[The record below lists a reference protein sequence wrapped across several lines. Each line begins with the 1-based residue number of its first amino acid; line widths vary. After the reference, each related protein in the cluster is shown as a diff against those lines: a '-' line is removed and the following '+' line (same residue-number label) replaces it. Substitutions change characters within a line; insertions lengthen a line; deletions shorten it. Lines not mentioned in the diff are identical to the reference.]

1 MQIIVSR
8 MFKYLFDL
16 LVFTSCWIAAC
27 AVLMVCQT
35 NQLLHLQYNTPWYL
49 VFVFFSTLCS
59 YNFHWFL
66 SADTTSENA
75 RVRWTQHHKT
85 LHLVLTG
92 IGGLVSVWYFFH
104 FMAHWFWLG
113 GAVVLTFLYSAPK
126 LRYQPFAWLKRIAVG
141 KTIFLAFVWMYV
153 TTFLPIAIDGHH
165 WNIPALL
172 FCTHRF
178 FLIYAICIIFDY
190 RDRDYDKKEGI
201 RSMITYFEEKGINL
215 LFHLS
220 LLIFAFSGIALY
232 FYGCS
237 LLIIALLLA
246 PGLIVLALFPV
257 AKKNFSDYLYYFVLD
272 GLMMFSALLTIFL
285 PK

>member
-1 MQIIVSR
+1 ML
-8 MFKYLFDL
+8 KYLFDL
-16 LVFTSCWIAAC
+16 FIFTSCFIAGC

-35 NQLLHLQYNTPWYL
+35 NQLMHLQYDIPAYL

-59 YNFHWFL
+59 YNFHWYL
-66 SADTTSENA
+66 SADATSENA
-75 RVRWTQHHKT
+75 RVKWTQHHKI

-92 IGGLVSVWYFFH
+92 IGGVISVWYFFH
-104 FMAHWFWLG
+104 FIAHWFWLFG
-113 GAVVLTFLYSAPK
+113 SAFLTFLYSAPK
-126 LRYQPFAWLKRIAVG
+126 IQYRPFAWLKRIAIG

-172 FCTHRF
+172 FCGHRF

-190 RDRDYDKKEGI
+190 RDRDYDRQEGI
-201 RSMITYFEEKGINL
+201 RSMITYFNERGINN
-215 LFHLS
+215 LFGLS
-220 LLIFAFSGIALY
+220 LLMFALSSVALY
-232 FYGCS
+232 FYGYS
-237 LLIIALLLA
+237 LLIITLLLV
-246 PGLIVLALFPV
+246 PGVIVLALFPV